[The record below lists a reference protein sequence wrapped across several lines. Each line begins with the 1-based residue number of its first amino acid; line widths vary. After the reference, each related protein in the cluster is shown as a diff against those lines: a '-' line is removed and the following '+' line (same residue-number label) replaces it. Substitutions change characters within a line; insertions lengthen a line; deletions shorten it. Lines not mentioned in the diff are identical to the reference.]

1 MKLTE
6 IARIMKLEAYHAGY
20 STRTL
25 SHGLHIALE
34 PYKQG
39 WRLLMWREDAEPSK
53 QEYKV
58 IAKAFFNQRVKH
70 VSQPDENAIELTTVS

>member
-53 QEYKV
+53 KDYKV
-58 IAKAFFNQRVKH
+58 ISKAFFDQRVQH
-70 VSQPDENAIELTTVS
+70 LRQPSKFALELTTVR